1 MVSDCKTVEIPPKL
15 MTNEVRIVASFTFA
29 RVERSMHPFVIS
41 MHPSVKNLIFSGR
54 KDRIGARDS
63 ITMKKI
69 VIMQPTERIERVEF
83 KTISLRSA
91 FV

>member
-15 MTNEVRIVASFTFA
+15 MTNEVRIVASFAFS

-54 KDRIGARDS
+54 NERMGARDS

-83 KTISLRSA
+83 KTISLKSA
-91 FV
+91 VD